1 MTMTTSQTLEATSLP
16 CIVQLEGIGKV
27 FATDE
32 IDTHALQDVS
42 LEVQRGD
49 WVSIEGPSGSGKST
63 LLSILGLLDTPSSG
77 HYLLAG
83 TPVSALG
90 VDARADVRLQ
100 QIGFIFQQFNL
111 ITDLTVGENV
121 ALPLTYRGIA
131 PAEREAR
138 VADALER
145 VGLAH
150 RANHYPSQLSGGQQQ
165 RAAVARAV
173 AGDPVLLL
181 ADEPTGNL
189 DSASG
194 DAVMTLLSELHADG
208 ATLVMVTHDARYASR
223 AHRTISLFDGRIG
236 EPVGTG

>member
-1 MTMTTSQTLEATSLP
+1 MY
-16 CIVQLEGIGKV
+16 
-27 FATDE
+27 
-32 IDTHALQDVS
+32 

>member
-1 MTMTTSQTLEATSLP
+1 MNVNMNLDANTTLSDV
-16 CIVQLEGIGKV
+16 IVQLDGIGKV

-32 IDTHALQDVS
+32 IDTHALHDVS
-42 LEVQRGD
+42 LTVQRGE
-49 WVSIEGPSGSGKST
+49 WVCIEGPSGSGKST
-63 LLSILGLLDTPSSG
+63 LLSILGLLDAPSSG
-77 HYLLAG
+77 QYLLAG
-83 TPVSALG
+83 TPVDALG
-90 VDARADVRLQ
+90 VDARADVRLR

-111 ITDLTVGENV
+111 IADLTVGENV
-121 ALPLTYRGIA
+121 ALPLTYRGMA
-131 PAEREAR
+131 PAERDVR

-150 RANHYPSQLSGGQQQ
+150 RAAHYPSQLSGGQQQ

-194 DAVMTLLSELHADG
+194 DAVMALLSELHADG
-208 ATLVMVTHDARYASR
+208 ATLVMVTHDARYANR
-223 AHRTISLFDGRIG
+223 AHRTVALFDGKID
-236 EPVGTG
+236 EPAHTA

>member
-1 MTMTTSQTLEATSLP
+1 MDTFEHNAPASNA
-16 CIVQLEGIGKV
+16 IVQLDGIGKV

-32 IDTHALQDVS
+32 IDTHALRDVS
-42 LEVQRGD
+42 LDVQRGD

-63 LLSILGLLDTPSSG
+63 LLSVLGLLDAPSSG
-77 HYLLAG
+77 HYRLAG
-83 TPVSALG
+83 TPVDALDI
-90 VDARADVRLQ
+90 DARADVRLR
-100 QIGFIFQQFNL
+100 QIGFVFQQFNL
-111 ITDLTVGENV
+111 IADLTVGENV

-131 PAEREAR
+131 PAERDAR

-150 RANHYPSQLSGGQQQ
+150 RAKHYPSQLSGGQQQ

-194 DAVMTLLSELHADG
+194 DAVMALLSELHADG
-208 ATLVMVTHDARYASR
+208 ATLIMVTHDARYASR
-223 AHRTISLFDGRIG
+223 AHRTISLFDGTLG
-236 EPVGTG
+236 AYLDTTG